1 MKDGKAIAIKK
12 AKAVQPVTVE
22 TLIPVRLEQLEVRSA
37 SGTAV
42 KIRTSP
48 QIISAYLRKQGR
60 F

>member
-22 TLIPVRLEQLEVRSA
+22 TLIPVRLEQ
-37 SGTAV
+37 AV

-48 QIISAYLRKQGR
+48 QIISAYLRKQER